1 MACSPQSTT
10 TATTTTT
17 KTTVTTLSS
26 ALTEISSSKPLKRSL
41 SNQVES
47 ESTVSTEDSGNS
59 TSDAPKKPAIR
70 VVRISVTDSD
80 ATDSS
85 SDEEREGPEGNRRRW
100 RKVKRYVN
108 EIRIE
113 PAEKSQAQVQSQA
126 QSPPPPAAKKAAGG
140 GGAGG
145 GSGTKSKRYR
155 GVRQRP
161 WGRWVAEIRDGRLR
175 QWLGTYDTAEEAA
188 MVYDRAALRLRGPNA
203 PTNFGKQECG
213 FASHTVVPFKK
224 NKLYRCCA

>member
-1 MACSPQSTT
+1 MACSFQSIT

-17 KTTVTTLSS
+17 KKTVSALPS
-26 ALTEISSSKPLKRSL
+26 ALTEICPKLQKRSL
-41 SNQVES
+41 SSQVES
-47 ESTVSTEDSGNS
+47 DSTLSTEDSGNS
-59 TSDAPKKPAIR
+59 TSGAAKKPVVK

-85 SDEEREGPEGNRRRW
+85 SDEDCEGPVVEGNRRP

-113 PAEKSQAQVQSQA
+113 PVRPVQS
-126 QSPPPPAAKKAAGG
+126 QSPPPPPMSPAAKK
-140 GGAGG
+140 
-145 GSGTKSKRYR
+145 KYR
-155 GVRQRP
+155 GVRQRR

-188 MVYDRAALRLRGPNA
+188 MVYDRAARRLHGPNA
-203 PTNFGKQECG
+203 PTNFGKQDCG
-213 FASHTVVPFKK
+213 LASHAVVPFKK

>member
-1 MACSPQSTT
+1 MACSPQSITN
-10 TATTTTT
+10 AVTTTT

-26 ALTEISSSKPLKRSL
+26 ALTEISSSKAQKRSL
-41 SNQVES
+41 SCQFES

-59 TSDAPKKPAIR
+59 SSDAAKRPAVR
-70 VVRISVTDSD
+70 VVRISFTDGD

-85 SDEEREGPEGNRRRW
+85 SDEDREERAAEAGDRR

-113 PAEKSQAQVQSQA
+113 PAKQTRSR
-126 QSPPPPAAKKAAGG
+126 SPPPPVAKKAAGG
-140 GGAGG
+140 GDVGG
-145 GSGTKSKRYR
+145 EGWKRYR
-155 GVRQRP
+155 GVRRRP

-175 QWLGTYDTAEEAA
+175 QWLGTFDTAEEAA
-188 MVYDRAALRLRGPNA
+188 MVYDRAALRLRGPDA

-213 FASHTVVPFKK
+213 LTSHAVIPFKK

>member
-10 TATTTTT
+10 TTETTTTT

-26 ALTEISSSKPLKRSL
+26 TLTEISSSKVQKRSP

-59 TSDAPKKPAIR
+59 TADGAKKPAIKI
-70 VVRISVTDSD
+70 VRISFTDGD

-85 SDEEREGPEGNRRRW
+85 SDEDCEEPAEEGNNRRLR
-100 RKVKRYVN
+100 RKVKRYVK

-113 PAEKSQAQVQSQA
+113 TPEQAQSR
-126 QSPPPPAAKKAAGG
+126 SPPPPAAKKASGG
-140 GGAGG
+140 GGGG
-145 GSGTKSKRYR
+145 GRRAGSKRFR

-161 WGRWVAEIRDGRLR
+161 WGRWVAEIRDGRVR

-203 PTNFGKQECG
+203 ATNFSKLECG
-213 FASHTVVPFKK
+213 FGSHAVVPFKK